1 MTNMNPY
8 DSKQT
13 RPLVLGGRKDNY
25 VAKAILLEEAAPPA
39 YLRNTVRLALL
50 SIVVFFVWSYYA
62 TLDVVAIASGQ
73 IVPTQSVQVIQHV
86 DGGRIAS
93 IRVSDGQQV
102 ERGEVLLTINAT
114 EARAEYETLRSRYW
128 SIYANV
134 ERLRALISD
143 RSADFSKVPDDF
155 FNLVQE
161 QQATLLTGLDQV
173 SQLTDQIRLLSE
185 VSAIRSGLARE
196 QLATKVQALD
206 AQRTLGEAQAE
217 LLRFRRS
224 QMAELNE
231 LSTELGQ
238 ITEQMSKLS
247 DRLQRVDVVSP
258 VNGVVQGLQFR
269 TVGGVIQPGA
279 DIMNVV
285 PTGDPLQAEVKVSP
299 IDIGFLKEDQ
309 EVRVKIGTFDFM
321 RYGTIDGKVLTVSP
335 FSSIDEQQQT
345 YFKVIVSLDQEF
357 VTQDPEKR
365 IEPGMTVQADI
376 ITDRQS
382 VLRYLFRPIY
392 FAFEQGMRE
401 R

>member
-382 VLRYLFRPIY
+382 VLRYLLRPIY